1 MLPKTLLLNLTQRL
15 KPLNSKSKKLNIIS
29 SSILSRK
36 PFSKKP
42 CRRPLMKELKL
53 TWLIKILDTKHKRLR
68 EMTLRQN
75 MTVSSQRMTMNR
87 LLLKKEKDL
96 L

>member
-1 MLPKTLLLNLTQRL
+1 
-15 KPLNSKSKKLNIIS
+15 
-29 SSILSRK
+29 
-36 PFSKKP
+36 
-42 CRRPLMKELKL
+42 MKELKL